1 MGKKSTSTIS
11 NKPVV
16 VHWPMNDT
24 LTVDKRIEGLLE
36 EVNQP
41 IEIVLEQV
49 RKDYLSQILK
59 AMKKQL
65 RSYWTREW
73 NIQIEKHPITF
84 DWTTSNTPICYWKLS
99 CSNGSNKYQYYQYM

>member
-1 MGKKSTSTIS
+1 
-11 NKPVV
+11 
-16 VHWPMNDT
+16 MNDT
-24 LTVDKRIEGLLE
+24 LTPDKQIEGLLE

-65 RSYWTREW
+65 RSY
-73 NIQIEKHPITF
+73 
-84 DWTTSNTPICYWKLS
+84 
-99 CSNGSNKYQYYQYM
+99 